1 MVAIGIIRFW
11 FANLLVVEFYA
22 DVFGPEANLPVC
34 YNFAKNIGLPL
45 LRLERGLLTIG
56 TKPVVPTLIYF
67 DKPPLV
73 LSGLSCVPLFS
84 SLSSCFGLRRPT
96 KV

>member
-1 MVAIGIIRFW
+1 MMRFW
-11 FANLLVVEFYA
+11 FANLFVVEFCT

-34 YNFAKNIGLPL
+34 YNFVLNIGLPL

-56 TKPVVPTLIYF
+56 TKPVVPTLISF
-67 DKPPLV
+67 EKPPLV
-73 LSGLSCVPLFS
+73 LSGLSYVPVFS
-84 SLSSCFGLRRPT
+84 SFSSCIGLRRPT